1 MIQRETEVTELQQEI
16 RSIYPTTLRLP
27 AMAAAQL
34 NVGSLG
40 QLNDQH
46 SVKAML
52 LQKHLNELEKYQQNQ
67 HIVNAQI
74 DACTV
79 QEIDDAPLSGND
91 SGCENYSDRKSD
103 NDSSHHS
110 RTRSISPISDE
121 DSGAPQAKRSK
132 RDLIDVVTVDSSPIN
147 SNNRNVFSIRN
158 LIYSKDTSDS
168 DTDNRSEDSGNAHSS
183 SLGSS
188 PARPWSPDQD
198 ILRKLKEDLS
208 ATLHN
213 FVDTVVQD
221 VVAKVASNYR
231 DTLTKHKASTNMEPK
246 MEPKPVMEEPVMK
259 QHVPT
264 PTALV
269 RELPSQVNQQRAQQM
284 HQMRQSPVVNPNSH
298 HSVLHQQAALAVR
311 QSPLFLP
318 REART
323 LVTPPAYPYLSAVN
337 SSYPY
342 GAQSMNPMLQNQDS
356 GYRRPFLSIDPLTGR
371 IKSEHDF
378 NDDNGMMFGGAPQ
391 EGLTPHHLKKAKL
404 MFFYCRYPSSNV
416 LKTYF
421 PDVKFNRATTSQLIK
436 WFSNFRE
443 FFYIQIEKYA
453 RQALSEG
460 VEDTNELRVT
470 RDCELFKALNNHYNK
485 TNEFEVPDEFLEVGL
500 LSLREFFVN
509 IKEGR
514 DADPSWKKAIYKII
528 CKSDTEIP
536 DSFKSA
542 TFLTDVAH

>member
-1 MIQRETEVTELQQEI
+1 
-16 RSIYPTTLRLP
+16 
-27 AMAAAQL
+27 MAAAQL
-34 NVGSLG
+34 SNVGMG
-40 QLNDQH
+40 QLNDPH

-67 HIVNAQI
+67 QI
-74 DACTV
+74 NEGDAC
-79 QEIDDAPLSGND
+79 QDNESPLRIESGND
-91 SGCENYSDRKSD
+91 SGCENYSDRKSTD
-103 NDSSHHS
+103 NDSSHHSS

-121 DSGAPQAKRSK
+121 DSGAPQSK
-132 RDLIDVVTVDSSPIN
+132 RAKMIDVVTVDSAPMIQN
-147 SNNRNVFSIRN
+147 QRNLFSIRN

-168 DTDNRSEDSGNAHSS
+168 ESSDNRSEDSGNAQSH
-183 SLGSS
+183 GSS
-188 PARPWSPDQD
+188 PPRPWSPDQE

-208 ATLHN
+208 TTLHQ

-231 DTLTKHKASTNMEPK
+231 DTLVKQKENTVLVPK
-246 MEPKPVMEEPVMK
+246 VEPKPVIEVEEIKPIT
-259 QHVPT
+259 PT
-264 PTALV
+264 PTPVVAPV
-269 RELPSQVNQQRAQQM
+269 VQHQVNQQRAQQL
-284 HQMRQSPVVNPNSH
+284 HQLRQAPSVNPASH

-337 SSYPY
+337 SQYPY
-342 GAQSMNPMLQNQDS
+342 GAQGMNPMLQNQDS
-356 GYRRPFLSIDPLTGR
+356 PYRRPFRSVLSIDPLTGR

-378 NDDNGMMFGGAPQ
+378 NDDASILFGGAPQ

-443 FFYIQIEKYA
+443 FFYIQIEKYS

-460 VEDTNELRVT
+460 VDDPSDLRVT

-485 TNEFEVPDEFLEVGL
+485 TNEFEV
-500 LSLREFFVN
+500 
-509 IKEGR
+509 
-514 DADPSWKKAIYKII
+514 II
-528 CKSDTEIP
+528 PTIP
-536 DSFKSA
+536 DSFPN
-542 TFLTDVAH
+542 H

>member
-1 MIQRETEVTELQQEI
+1 
-16 RSIYPTTLRLP
+16 
-27 AMAAAQL
+27 MAAAQL
-34 NVGSLG
+34 NVGIG

-67 HIVNAQI
+67 NSNEHCQI
-74 DACTV
+74 
-79 QEIDDAPLSGND
+79 QEIDETGRIESGND

-103 NDSSHHS
+103 NDSSNHS

-121 DSGAPQAKRSK
+121 DTGAPQTKRSK
-132 RDLIDVVTVDSSPIN
+132 MIDVVTVDQVSPITN
-147 SNNRNVFSIRN
+147 AQRNVFSIRN

-168 DTDNRSEDSGNAHSS
+168 DTDNHSEDSGNAPSAS
-183 SLGSS
+183 NGSS
-188 PARPWSPDQD
+188 PPRPWSPDQE

-208 ATLHN
+208 TTLHQ

-231 DTLTKHKASTNMEPK
+231 ETLSKQKASSAIQPKEEPK
-246 MEPKPVMEEPVMK
+246 AIMSSEEK
-259 QHVPT
+259 TSHCLSST
-264 PTALV
+264 SALSPASSAV
-269 RELPSQVNQQRAQQM
+269 ANSISASVGQQLSQVSQQQQAAAAASQRAQQI
-284 HQMRQSPVVNPNSH
+284 HQLRQAPSVNPTSH

-337 SSYPY
+337 SNYPY
-342 GAQSMNPMLQNQDS
+342 STQGMNPILPSQDS
-356 GYRRPFLSIDPLTGR
+356 NGYRRPFLSIDPLTGR

-378 NDDNGMMFGGAPQ
+378 NEDSGMLFGGAPQ

-443 FFYIQIEKYA
+443 FFYIQIEKYS

-460 VEDTNELRVT
+460 VEDAAELRVT

-500 LSLREFFVN
+500 LSLREFYVN

-536 DSFKSA
+536 ESFKSA